1 MSRTLT
7 RTSGATRPLIK
18 DALWLWFAPY
28 RVRYVRQGD
37 VHLADLA
44 LSADLLVSPEL
55 LLIVCPTVA
64 ELARAASSPAET
76 RLSSELRVLDLV
88 AHSSHIVFDGC
99 VFAVVPIDDLPY
111 QGRPFVVPPHPPPV
125 VAGEVLTRPPLIVD
139 AVTREMAAS
148 ELDVRGFGPPAAKL
162 SALLFPYSLA
172 DLGAPPRDAYRSD
185 DGRATGSHTWNG
197 E

>member
-1 MSRTLT
+1 LV
-7 RTSGATRPLIK
+7 K

-28 RVRYVRQGD
+28 RFRYVRQGD
-37 VHLADLA
+37 VRLDDLA
-44 LSADLLVSPEL
+44 LVADLLVSPEL
-55 LLIVCPTVA
+55 LLIVRPTFA
-64 ELARAASSPAET
+64 ELARAASSPAQT
-76 RLSSELRVLDLV
+76 HLSSELRVLDL
-88 AHSSHIVFDGC
+88 AACSSHIVFDGC
-99 VFAVVPIDDLPY
+99 VFAVVSVAELPY
-111 QGRPFVVPPHPPPV
+111 QGRPYVVPPHPPPV
-125 VAGEVLTRPPLIVD
+125 VEGEVLTRPPLIVD

-162 SALLFPYSLA
+162 SPLLFPYSLA